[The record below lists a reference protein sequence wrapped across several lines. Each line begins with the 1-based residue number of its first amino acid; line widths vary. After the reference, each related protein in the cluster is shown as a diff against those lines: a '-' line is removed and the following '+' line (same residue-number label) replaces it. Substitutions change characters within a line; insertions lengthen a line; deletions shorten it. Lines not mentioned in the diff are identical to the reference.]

1 MLKCDAKWN
10 EAHYCNPDLDKLI
23 DTAGTTLDEQTRVDA
38 YQQIQKILIDQG
50 PIIIPYFFA
59 QLGSINSQFQGFE
72 MKAFPGRSD
81 LRTVSY
87 TGS

>member
-1 MLKCDAKWN
+1 MLL
-10 EAHYCNPDLDKLI
+10 DLDSALTQRNI
-23 DTAGTTLDEQTRVDA
+23 LRAAGQRLVFTNGHFDLLHVGHLDYLEKAR
-38 YQQIQKILIDQG
+38 G
-50 PIIIPYFFA
+50 PKTG
-59 QLGSINSQFQGFE
+59 GSINSQFQGFE